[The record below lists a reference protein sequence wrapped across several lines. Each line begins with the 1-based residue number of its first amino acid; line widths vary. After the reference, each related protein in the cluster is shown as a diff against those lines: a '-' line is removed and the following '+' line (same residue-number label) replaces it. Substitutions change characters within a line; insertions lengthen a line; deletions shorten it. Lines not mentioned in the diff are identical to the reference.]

1 MNDNNKKTFK
11 EKWQDKKYQ
20 AKIKLSGYSV
30 FVVIAII
37 MILVGGTTNNNN
49 TVINNGLEDN
59 KTIKDNTDTK
69 DNKLFTIA
77 YPYIVELNYNIDN
90 TKNNI
95 TYKYSNNNNE
105 LFITKNNNDIVTNY
119 KYISNKYYIEN
130 NDNYILTNINEVYDT
145 IDYEYIDIDNINN
158 YLNNSLLEG
167 NIYKLYLKDI
177 ILNNNSN
184 KYITIKLLDNNLEV
198 DYTNL
203 FNELEEKIYDK
214 YIIQIKK

>member
-1 MNDNNKKTFK
+1 MSDNKKTFK
-11 EKWQDKKYQ
+11 EKWEDKKYQ
-20 AKIKLSGYSV
+20 AKIKLSGYSI

-37 MILVGGTTNNNN
+37 LVLIGGNSSSN
-49 TVINNGLEDN
+49 TSSD
-59 KTIKDNTDTK
+59 IKNDDIKKEEIKK
-69 DNKLFTIA
+69 DNKIFSID
-77 YPYIVELNYNIDN
+77 YPYTLIINYSISDNSYSVVYNYSLNND
-90 TKNNI
+90 
-95 TYKYSNNNNE
+95 E
-105 LFITKNNNDIVTNY
+105 LFITKTSNDIVTNY
-119 KYISNKYYIEN
+119 KYVMNKYYVKS
-130 NDNYILTNINEVYDT
+130 NDNYILTNINKVYDT

-203 FNELEEKIYDK
+203 FNELEENIYDK

>member
-1 MNDNNKKTFK
+1 MSDNKKTFK
-11 EKWQDKKYQ
+11 EKWEDKKYQ
-20 AKIKLSGYSV
+20 AKIKLSGYSI

-37 MILVGGTTNNNN
+37 LVLIGGNSSSN
-49 TVINNGLEDN
+49 TSSDINNDD
-59 KTIKDNTDTK
+59 IKKEEIKK
-69 DNKLFTIA
+69 DNKIFSID
-77 YPYIVELNYNIDN
+77 YPYTLIINYSISDNSYSVVYNYSLNND
-90 TKNNI
+90 
-95 TYKYSNNNNE
+95 E
-105 LFITKNNNDIVTNY
+105 LFITKTSNDIVTNY
-119 KYISNKYYIEN
+119 KYIMNKYYVKSN
-130 NDNYILTNINEVYDT
+130 GNYILTNINKVYDT

-203 FNELEEKIYDK
+203 FNELEENIYDK